1 MCVHEICIRV
11 CMCAYARDSPSHNN
25 TCKQPDEN
33 DNTRSAN
40 FSETVQDGDIVTI
53 SQPVELG
60 TLSSGIYLFMV
71 FIVL

>member
-1 MCVHEICIRV
+1 
-11 CMCAYARDSPSHNN
+11 MCAYARGFPSHNN
-25 TCKQPDEN
+25 TCKQPDKI

-40 FSETVQDGDIVTI
+40 FSETVQDEDIVTI